1 MQVLDLLA
9 DIYEIIFYWI
19 NSQVFSA
26 GRDKN
31 IYLTDLRQT
40 DRHTL
45 VCQEEAP
52 VLKMILTPDQQGK
65 PTVSRG
71 FVSLIVFVVQC
82 AKGVCVCTV
91 QIGLLRV
98 TCLNVCLPARV
109 LVCVCLTFVWAAF
122 IVSIFASSE
131 KTPSC
136 LKSYLPH
143 KVCGLR
149 PATAPSATGASPPTW
164 AASPTTATTPRASTN
179 TNPSSKWVYASR
191 GTYSGQ
197 PENPPSSKMFAVI

>member
-1 MQVLDLLA
+1 M
-9 DIYEIIFYWI
+9 
-19 NSQVFSA
+19 FSA

-82 AKGVCVCTV
+82 AKGVCVYSTN
-91 QIGLLRV
+91 RFT
-98 TCLNVCLPARV
+98 TCDVFE
-109 LVCVCLTFVWAAF
+109 CVFAC
-122 IVSIFASSE
+122 ASSRMCVFNICL
-131 KTPSC
+131 SC
-136 LKSYLPH
+136 FYCFNICIIGKNSILSKII
-143 KVCGLR
+143 
-149 PATAPSATGASPPTW
+149 
-164 AASPTTATTPRASTN
+164 
-179 TNPSSKWVYASR
+179 PSS
-191 GTYSGQ
+191 
-197 PENPPSSKMFAVI
+197 